1 MKRLF
6 KNIICAVL
14 APVALVSCMDLDEN
28 VYDKLPTDEF
38 GTTEKQINA
47 IMAPAYQS
55 LKNMLAYD
63 GPWGAADMTADILMA
78 PTRVGGDW
86 WDGGQY
92 MEQCMHSWKPNSYSV
107 ENCWDYCTG
116 GLTTV
121 NSVYNIIEK
130 SEAMSDELKLQYLS
144 ELRGLRAFWYY
155 VIVDIFGNAPLVTD
169 FEDTS
174 LPSSTSRADI
184 YKYVVTLVSR

>member
-78 PTRVGGDW
+78 PI
-86 WDGGQY
+86 
-92 MEQCMHSWKPNSYSV
+92 KP
-107 ENCWDYCTG
+107 
-116 GLTTV
+116 
-121 NSVYNIIEK
+121 
-130 SEAMSDELKLQYLS
+130 
-144 ELRGLRAFWYY
+144 AFL
-155 VIVDIFGNAPLVTD
+155 PLVTLGINVMKR
-169 FEDTS
+169 S
-174 LPSSTSRADI
+174 MSSF
-184 YKYVVTLVSR
+184 

>member
-130 SEAMSDELKLQYLS
+130 SEE
-144 ELRGLRAFWYY
+144 R
-155 VIVDIFGNAPLVTD
+155 
-169 FEDTS
+169 
-174 LPSSTSRADI
+174 
-184 YKYVVTLVSR
+184 

>member
-63 GPWGAADMTADILMA
+63 GPWGAADMTADILIA

-107 ENCWDYCTG
+107 ENCWTYCTE

-174 LPSSTSRADI
+174 LPIPYGQPLA
-184 YKYVVTLVSR
+184 

>member
-63 GPWGAADMTADILMA
+63 GPWGAADMTADILIA

-107 ENCWDYCTG
+107 ENCWTYCTE

-130 SEAMSDELKLQYLS
+130 SD
-144 ELRGLRAFWYY
+144 AF
-155 VIVDIFGNAPLVTD
+155 F
-169 FEDTS
+169 
-174 LPSSTSRADI
+174 SSTARNVPRIKTSI
-184 YKYVVTLVSR
+184 VTTNTQKKKVFNIPSPISPLRPQ

>member
-63 GPWGAADMTADILMA
+63 GPWGAADMTADILIA
-78 PTRVGGDW
+78 PDNTWNNVCTVG
-86 WDGGQY
+86 
-92 MEQCMHSWKPNSYSV
+92 NR
-107 ENCWDYCTG
+107 T
-116 GLTTV
+116 LTPWR
-121 NSVYNIIEK
+121 I
-130 SEAMSDELKLQYLS
+130 A
-144 ELRGLRAFWYY
+144 GH
-155 VIVDIFGNAPLVTD
+155 IVRKV
-169 FEDTS
+169 
-174 LPSSTSRADI
+174 
-184 YKYVVTLVSR
+184 

>member
-63 GPWGAADMTADILMA
+63 GPWGAADMTADILIKEWFYLLVDKA
-78 PTRVGGDW
+78 FTHHQGCRFANIRSNPT
-86 WDGGQY
+86 
-92 MEQCMHSWKPNSYSV
+92 
-107 ENCWDYCTG
+107 T
-116 GLTTV
+116 
-121 NSVYNIIEK
+121 
-130 SEAMSDELKLQYLS
+130 A
-144 ELRGLRAFWYY
+144 
-155 VIVDIFGNAPLVTD
+155 
-169 FEDTS
+169 
-174 LPSSTSRADI
+174 
-184 YKYVVTLVSR
+184 

>member
-63 GPWGAADMTADILMA
+63 GPWGAADMTADILIA
-78 PTRVGGDW
+78 PTREVA
-86 WDGGQY
+86 
-92 MEQCMHSWKPNSYSV
+92 
-107 ENCWDYCTG
+107 TG
-116 GLTTV
+116 GTADNTWNNVCTVGNRTLT
-121 NSVYNIIEK
+121 
-130 SEAMSDELKLQYLS
+130 
-144 ELRGLRAFWYY
+144 
-155 VIVDIFGNAPLVTD
+155 P
-169 FEDTS
+169 
-174 LPSSTSRADI
+174 
-184 YKYVVTLVSR
+184 

>member
-63 GPWGAADMTADILMA
+63 GPWGAADMTADTCRWRLVGRRTIHGTMYAQLETELLLRRELLDILYG
-78 PTRVGGDW
+78 RFN
-86 WDGGQY
+86 
-92 MEQCMHSWKPNSYSV
+92 HS
-107 ENCWDYCTG
+107 
-116 GLTTV
+116 
-121 NSVYNIIEK
+121 
-130 SEAMSDELKLQYLS
+130 
-144 ELRGLRAFWYY
+144 
-155 VIVDIFGNAPLVTD
+155 
-169 FEDTS
+169 
-174 LPSSTSRADI
+174 
-184 YKYVVTLVSR
+184 

>member
-55 LKNMLAYD
+55 LKNMLAT
-63 GPWGAADMTADILMA
+63 GGTADN
-78 PTRVGGDW
+78 TWNNVCTVG
-86 WDGGQY
+86 
-92 MEQCMHSWKPNSYSV
+92 NR
-107 ENCWDYCTG
+107 T
-116 GLTTV
+116 LTPWR
-121 NSVYNIIEK
+121 I
-130 SEAMSDELKLQYLS
+130 A
-144 ELRGLRAFWYY
+144 GH
-155 VIVDIFGNAPLVTD
+155 IVRKV
-169 FEDTS
+169 
-174 LPSSTSRADI
+174 
-184 YKYVVTLVSR
+184 

>member
-78 PTRVGGDW
+78 PTLETELLLCRKLLGLLYGR
-86 WDGGQY
+86 
-92 MEQCMHSWKPNSYSV
+92 PNY
-107 ENCWDYCTG
+107 G
-116 GLTTV
+116 
-121 NSVYNIIEK
+121 
-130 SEAMSDELKLQYLS
+130 
-144 ELRGLRAFWYY
+144 
-155 VIVDIFGNAPLVTD
+155 
-169 FEDTS
+169 
-174 LPSSTSRADI
+174 
-184 YKYVVTLVSR
+184 

>member
-63 GPWGAADMTADILMA
+63 GPL
-78 PTRVGGDW
+78 GGGRYDSRYL
-86 WDGGQY
+86 DG
-92 MEQCMHSWKPNSYSV
+92 
-107 ENCWDYCTG
+107 
-116 GLTTV
+116 
-121 NSVYNIIEK
+121 
-130 SEAMSDELKLQYLS
+130 
-144 ELRGLRAFWYY
+144 
-155 VIVDIFGNAPLVTD
+155 TD
-169 FEDTS
+169 TC
-174 LPSSTSRADI
+174 RW
-184 YKYVVTLVSR
+184 